1 MVNRFSLL
9 YRFSTDNGATWIDLT
24 PQVDSSQTEIT
35 HSLCTNNFT
44 SAKDEASFVMP
55 ETKLFEAD
63 GVTPTPKKLLIDA
76 LLGDDDV
83 LIQINAPFPRRQVV
97 WDDNDVVWNGNHVV
111 WTGSARRFTGY
122 ADRSAVSLRSYPLPP
137 KLTVKV
143 QDCSVL
149 HLDDKVD
156 HHICWEDYTI
166 KQIVRNLLS
175 LAGYDSSDVSLS
187 DADTTV
193 MPATDNVQYEAFVID
208 KDKAQTY
215 REYIDTLLFEAGGY
229 VLDFVEDGRPTLKHI
244 SWDGADPA
252 LRLIDN
258 PMNPEGVQMSG
269 RWLKEDGAR
278 VLWSTL
284 EWSGKGQRIYQALT
298 NQSIEDGELVGAIV
312 KPNHYWPDD
321 GELAPQFFQ
330 YDPHLLDSAYLTR
343 ASRRQNEDLT
353 IIMAKDIS
361 IVMDSMQDGSKFTG
375 WTYVDP
381 ETWPAGDHWKDK
393 YGIPENPTLW
403 PTKAWMLL
411 YNGTAKDVN
420 LTFFS
425 IYGNVLYRKKVNILE
440 TENANN
446 PKEYESTYIFDQ
458 DHAERFTQFWWH
470 FLQTSRYQFT
480 WTEPNQYEGLNDIV
494 GVGIKGNSSMQ
505 KAVIVSKKSKWIN
518 DNTEI
523 VSFTGVGIDTYVPEN
538 LIPTVI
544 APSAS
549 SPVIQPASAAVAAVI
564 TPAPSYTLAEW
575 EDFGTSGMPQTW
587 TVLNVADF
595 TVGSVAMI
603 QGVISDMDNLP
614 VTLYMDITAVDLN
627 NNIISGTGIRIR
639 YIPVTSDW
647 DFDMSQTSAVRN
659 DRLPNSYTDIT
670 LTAKINGHA
679 GVTPYWTVN
688 GNHSHFTPGSAQYAS
703 GTTVTLRVWADEDY
717 GELTITMAENSS
729 LVNPVVKKLTISN
742 ATVYDY
748 NFGEISALPLPTH
761 IDPPDNT
768 QIILEGDYF
777 VAGANFSSYTKGIP
791 YMYNGVSSWNA
802 MTATTENAYRMLGAL
817 ATVLTNPSIQPSTG
831 ALYGWFE
838 NLTVIRAIIENLTA
852 INLNVGTYGTGF
864 SFRALT
870 DDGNGNKVFD
880 VTYNGTVLFKV
891 NIDNGKIYF
900 GQGFWYDPSD
910 GAIRSTNDNVVIGAG
925 GDITINNGLYKSN
938 LQCPSFRSL
947 PKDPPSQPTYLNV
960 SGDDTSQFTTM
971 YNFNHSDIGVLIPCL
986 HSASSSVRYLKIT
999 YDADGYGGHPSY
1011 DYDFLDSSGNKVG
1024 SITGYL
1030 VASYCIGHSSTWEN
1044 TSFTLTLGNPTDVAF
1059 QLLTMDGSAVSIGTL
1074 SSDTRKGELY
1084 YVLDSGGA
1092 TGTVHIKL

>member
-1 MVNRFSLL
+1 MGERFSLL
-9 YRFSTDNGATWIDLT
+9 YRFSTDNGATWTDLT
-24 PQVDSSQTEIT
+24 PQVDSLKTTIT

-44 SAKDEASFVMP
+44 SAKDEATFVMP

-97 WDDNDVVWNGNHVV
+97 WNDDDVVWNGNHVM
-111 WTGSARRFTGY
+111 WSGSARRFTGY
-122 ADRSAVSLRSYPLPP
+122 ADRSAISLRSYPLPP
-137 KLTVKV
+137 MLTVKV

-175 LAGYDSSDVSLS
+175 LAGYDPSDVSLS
-187 DADTTV
+187 EADTTV
-193 MPATDNVQYEAFVID
+193 MPDTDNVQYEAFVID

-229 VLDFVEDGRPTLKHI
+229 VLDFNELGNPTLKHI
-244 SWDGADPA
+244 SWDGTEPA
-252 LRLIDN
+252 VRIIDN
-258 PMNPEGVQMSG
+258 PMNSEGVQMTG

-312 KPNHYWPDD
+312 KPNHYWPED
-321 GELAPQFFQ
+321 GELAPQYFQ
-330 YDPHLLDSAYLTR
+330 YDAKLLDSAYLTR

-381 ETWPAGDHWKDK
+381 ETWPAGDNWKDK

-440 TENANN
+440 TENAKN

-458 DHAERFTQFWWH
+458 NHAERFTQFWWH

-480 WTEPNQYEGLNDIV
+480 WSEPNQYEGLNDIV
-494 GVGIKGNSSMQ
+494 SVGIKGNSSTQ
-505 KAVIVSKKSKWIN
+505 KAVIVSKTSKWIN
-518 DNTEI
+518 DDTEI
-523 VSFTGVGIDTYVPEN
+523 VSFTGVGITTYVPEN

-544 APSAS
+544 APSATT
-549 SPVIQPASAAVAAVI
+549 PVIQPASAAVSAVI

-575 EDFGTSGMPQTW
+575 EDFGTSGMPQSW
-587 TVLNVADF
+587 TVANVSDF
-595 TVGSVAMI
+595 SVGSVAMI
-603 QGVISDMDNLP
+603 QGVISDMNNLP
-614 VTLYMDITAVDLN
+614 VTLYMDVTAVDLTDH
-627 NNIISGTGIRIR
+627 IISGTGIRIR
-639 YIPVTSDW
+639 YIPVSSDW
-647 DFDMSQTSAVRN
+647 DFDMSQTSAIRN
-659 DRLPNSYTDIT
+659 DRLPNSFTDIT
-670 LTAKINGHA
+670 LTAKIDGHA

-703 GTTVTLRVWADEDY
+703 GMTVTLRVWGDEDY
-717 GELTITMAENSS
+717 GELTVTMAEDSS
-729 LVNPVVKKLTISN
+729 LVNPVVKKLPITN
-742 ATVYDY
+742 TTQYDY

-768 QIILEGDYF
+768 LIILEGDYF

-791 YMYNGVSSWNA
+791 YMYDGSSSWNA
-802 MTATTENAYRMLGAL
+802 MTATTENANRMLGAL
-817 ATVLTNPSIQPSTG
+817 ATILSNGTDMDSTS

-838 NLTVIRAIIENLTA
+838 NLVALNAVIDNLTA
-852 INLNVGTYGTGF
+852 INLNVQGSGF
-864 SFRALT
+864 SFKAVSDEGGVPKFEVKYT
-870 DDGNGNKVFD
+870 KNG
-880 VTYNGTVLFKV
+880 VTNTLFKV
-891 NIDNGKIYF
+891 DIATGKIYF
-900 GQGFWYDPSD
+900 GQGFWYDPTPGD
-910 GAIRSTNDNVVIGAG
+910 MAIHSVNDNVVIGAG
-925 GDITINNGLYKSN
+925 GDITINKGMYKSD
-938 LQCPSFRSL
+938 LLCPSFRSM
-947 PKDPPSQPTYLNV
+947 PREAIVNPTVITNPADAETLYKALRNN
-960 SGDDTSQFTTM
+960 GFTTDGAIWPCTVSTFGSVKYM
-971 YNFNHSDIGVLIPCL
+971 KFNTLSANEGRYQFCADDMTVLCDVEYIMVGFGYYQYLWSDDLDNATISIG
-986 HSASSSVRYLKIT
+986 ASSQVSFRLLDEN
-999 YDADGYGGHPSY
+999 DALSIPS
-1011 DYDFLDSSGNKVG
+1011 NANIG
-1024 SITGYL
+1024 S
-1030 VASYCIGHSSTWEN
+1030 
-1044 TSFTLTLGNPTDVAF
+1044 
-1059 QLLTMDGSAVSIGTL
+1059 LL
-1074 SSDTRKGELY
+1074 KGELY
-1084 YVLDSGGA
+1084 YVTDSGGS
-1092 TGTVHIKL
+1092 TGTLHIKL